1 MKKIAK
7 YLLAAMLVVIAQCA
21 FAQDAT
27 KILDKASAAMKSA
40 GNVKVGFTMSAEGG
54 SQVGYIKL
62 SGQKFVVNMGGNVTW
77 FDGTTMWNY
86 VKKNEEVNVTN
97 PTAAEV
103 AKMNPYAFITFY
115 KKGYT
120 AKMGK
125 STSKEYEIVLTG
137 QGNAPFSNVVLKL
150 NKSTY
155 MPQSIK
161 MTSAKAGTT
170 TIVCNSI
177 AKNQK
182 FSASTFQFNKKN
194 YPKAEIVDLR

>member
-1 MKKIAK
+1 MKTFVK
-7 YLLAAMLVVIAQCA
+7 YAFAMMLMVVAHTA
-21 FAQDAT
+21 FAQDAS
-27 KILDKASAAMKSA
+27 KILEKTSAALRGA
-40 GNVKVGFTMSAEGG
+40 GDAKVGFTMSAEGG

-62 SGQKFVVNMGGNVTW
+62 SGQKFVVNMAGTITW
-77 FDGTTMWNY
+77 FDGKTMWNY
-86 VKKNEEVNVTN
+86 VKKNEEVNVTT

-125 STSKEYEIVLTG
+125 STNKEYEVILTG
-137 QGNAPFSNVVLKL
+137 DGNSPFSNVVLKL

-155 MPQSIK
+155 YPTNIK
-161 MTSAKAGTT
+161 MTSAKGGTT
-170 TIVCNSI
+170 TINCNSI

-182 FSASTFQFNKKN
+182 YPATTFQFNKKN